1 MTRHPLAS
9 SAWMWATST
18 QGLLVHSQ
26 HFTPCPSLLPASVC
40 FKGQMAEAIQQS
52 THARVDDKGG
62 ISAGVKW
69 EEARYEQSGMVPREA
84 SPESR
89 RKKWPKP

>member
-1 MTRHPLAS
+1 
-9 SAWMWATST
+9 
-18 QGLLVHSQ
+18 
-26 HFTPCPSLLPASVC
+26 
-40 FKGQMAEAIQQS
+40 MAEAIQQS